1 MIGRHVYM
9 NKSNTEML
17 YEAILTLKTVDEC
30 RAFFTD
36 LCTIMEI
43 SSMSQ
48 RLEVARLLNKKIVYN
63 KIAEETGAS
72 SATISRVNRCLN
84 HGEGGYKLVLGR
96 LQDE

>member
-1 MIGRHVYM
+1 MKR
-9 NKSNTEML
+9 SDTEML
-17 YEAILTLKTVDEC
+17 YKAVLALETVEEC
-30 RAFFTD
+30 EAFFTD

-43 SSMSQ
+43 KSMSQ

-84 HGEGGYKLVLGR
+84 HGADGYKLVLGR
-96 LQDE
+96 LEDE